1 MSLSRHFYSLDE
13 VQAALAYSATRSNK
27 KETLFW
33 CQELL
38 SSGLVAE
45 TISTL
50 FESWL
55 LHTGTFRLQWLLD
68 AHDKLASDEL
78 EESDILLAASHLS
91 SISQLRRDNS
101 LWNILIITASEPNTQ
116 PDRVTPKTPIG
127 ATELFDGAEL
137 YFVRAMFQGKA
148 RCAWWITQFM
158 TAERVWEILR
168 WFAEN
173 ACGPVYSEKYVKC
186 LEVLEGYEA
195 LLGFK
200 STEYDITVRC
210 SAVLALCISSSER
223 DRSFKPLAAD
233 LDKEEKEFLEEIK
246 ALEGHKEAR
255 LYSVPVLCL
264 YGVTGRGRSH
274 WSQQNFVKLNNVE
287 KYMRGCAFWDEAI
300 TEFCSDGGETEGEEI
315 KWNSDESQ
323 EEFYARYFPDDI
335 PDEWSRTEKLKSHGD
350 GVLGPTE
357 KVSIVKYSRVHFG
370 KLCRL
375 AWNTR
380 STVLKCLEHS
390 HNDDCSI
397 ATIIGSLKFTCDR
410 ILVDNIKLEPVHKRR
425 IILS

>member
-13 VQAALAYSATRSNK
+13 VQAALTYSTARSNQ

-45 TISTL
+45 AISCL

-55 LHTGTFRLQWLLD
+55 LHTGAFRLQWLLD
-68 AHDKLASDEL
+68 AQSKLASDEL
-78 EESDILLAASHLS
+78 EESDILLAASNLS
-91 SISQLRRDNS
+91 SVSNLRRDNS
-101 LWNILIITASEPNTQ
+101 LWNILILTGCEPDKQ

-127 ATELFDGAEL
+127 AMDLFEGAEL
-137 YFVRAMFQGKA
+137 YFVRAMYQGKA
-148 RCAWWITQFM
+148 RCAWWITQFISV
-158 TAERVWEILR
+158 ERVWRILR

-173 ACGPVYSEKYVKC
+173 VCGKYSEKYMEC
-186 LEVLEGYEA
+186 LLALEKYDA

-200 STEYDITVRC
+200 SAEYDIIIRC
-210 SAVLALCISSSER
+210 AAVLAFCISSSER
-223 DRSFKPLAAD
+223 DKSFKPLAMD
-233 LDKEEKEFLEEIK
+233 LDRDEAAFLRELK
-246 ALEGHKEAR
+246 TLEGRKEAR
-255 LYSVPVLCL
+255 IYTVPVLCL

-287 KYMRGCAFWDEAI
+287 KYIRGCAFWDDAI
-300 TEFCSDGGETEGEEI
+300 AKFSLDNEGEEEI

-323 EEFYARYFPDDI
+323 EEFYECYFPDDI
-335 PDEWSRTEKLKSHGD
+335 PDEWSRAEKLKSHGD

-357 KVSIVKYSRVHFG
+357 KVSIVKYTRVNFG

-380 STVLKCLEHS
+380 SVALKCLEHLEVT
-390 HNDDCSI
+390 DCSI
-397 ATIIGSLKFTCDR
+397 SSIIESLKFSYGR
-410 ILVDNIKLEPVHKRR
+410 KLGANVKLEPVHKRR
-425 IILS
+425 IIVG